1 MICILKL
8 SLGDDIISRM
18 RTILM
23 ADLEQKA
30 QRLPQDFSL
39 TIEHTSLPENID
51 VEHLSTEEA
60 GKLLEPA
67 LRILTFHSN
76 MKPHL
81 DNGMNQNG
89 IYYNNDYFRLYLAFV
104 QFQTIFAELFPH
116 EVIRVVSSPVA
127 TTAPLPSPSSMVT
140 VERDKD
146 RERNANMKAYRG
158 WIEPYLTETN
168 WAAFRRN
175 IMVGERIMQLSKVVG
190 QGILLMT
197 KELSGS
203 KLHLTFTNN
212 EWEEF
217 IQGLSQGL
225 WDETI
230 DWSHDDDELLEEY
243 RKNNKEG
250 SLLVN
255 ELRLKFATHFWF
267 TEDGKVVPPAE
278 RKAARVR
285 ERQILMNKSN
295 PSS

>member
-1 MICILKL
+1 M
-8 SLGDDIISRM
+8 
-18 RTILM
+18 M

-30 QRLPQDFSL
+30 QRLPSHFTL
-39 TIEHTSLPENID
+39 GIEKAELPNDINID
-51 VEHLSTEEA
+51 NLITEEA
-60 GKLLEPA
+60 SNLLAPA
-67 LRILTFHSN
+67 LRILTLHSN

-104 QFQTIFAELFPH
+104 QFQNIFAELFPN
-116 EVIRVVSSPVA
+116 EVIKITSPPLITTPVTTNDDTTTTTSSPGG
-127 TTAPLPSPSSMVT
+127 SMT
-140 VERDKD
+140 ERDKD

-158 WIEPYLTETN
+158 WIEPFLTETN

-175 IMVGERIMQLSKVVG
+175 IMVGERIMQLTKVVG
-190 QGILLMT
+190 QGVLLMT

-230 DWSHDDDELLEEY
+230 DWSHDELDQE
-243 RKNNKEG
+243 NNNTTATTEREG
-250 SLLVN
+250 TSLLVT

-267 TEDGKVVPPAE
+267 TEQGKVVAPAE
-278 RKAARVR
+278 RKAARAR
-285 ERQILMNKSN
+285 ERQNSLMNKQ
-295 PSS
+295 